1 MFFYL
6 HMPQNGKP
14 FFFFFVGVV
23 GWFLFS
29 LKIGAENCSGPITNI
44 FLSSP

>member
-6 HMPQNGKP
+6 YMPQNGKP
-14 FFFFFVGVV
+14 FFFVGVV

-29 LKIGAENCSGPITNI
+29 LKIVAENCSGPITNI
-44 FLSSP
+44 FPSCP